1 MEETYPVLNKTT
13 GITTNITCF
22 VDDTIETIQFRIG
35 EASNIHPDRMRI
47 YIKVELDRDYYV
59 KDSRK
64 WENLYLRMSPDG
76 KIITSKCLTAYNS
89 AREPP
94 YAFSQIEYDK
104 MSWMGLDSG
113 SETSFTELRIFG
125 VPEERS
131 WIFPLKNEAPEYLP
145 IPSKATIEVKGI
157 LKTIHPQKIIGF
169 EVIPYTEGM
178 SPQVELVYFPRLRS
192 GTPVLPQKDVVQ
204 SIQRQTELLRA
215 LFDLS
220 VPSPD
225 SSAIVHARWKL
236 PLVNTDFGGAIRNR
250 FEQIFYGTTLSKDL
264 PVITFFGG
272 RQEQSRHKFFTETP
286 NKTPY
291 LDVRTWNYW
300 WTATKPS
307 KNRPSLLL
315 YRGTS
320 RNVYDRITINEVEIT
335 LSSSRSTESKE
346 SLEDLRKSLKD
357 FLLSIDG
364 ISRFLDS
371 ADFEDERWN
380 LQDVSAVLHYSKEL
394 READFR
400 RFDCLRNIYD
410 LTDADKL
417 AFKFLR
423 SDQADTGLTDEEI
436 RIIQLLKENEYTSAE
451 DIQEQL
457 PYKSMSECEILL
469 VGTRQ
474 KLEDNSDLMDRQYVN
489 IPTFRMTAKQV
500 AVTHAPDI
508 QRIVKYI
515 NILRDILLNP
525 DNPGLDSVCPKRVE
539 SIPAEIAVVP
549 ISVTEQQKAESEEDD
564 YLDDLLGE
572 ISDISPAP
580 APATAPPVVSEK
592 KTRKVK
598 AKGTTSLATY
608 FMDQLHD
615 FDPLTFDPEDPQI
628 LRKCDRPR
636 QPIVMKDEEL
646 NRFVDDLATYNPTE
660 ESLNVKDPSGIV
672 ICPEYWCTIDRIP
685 LKKEQL
691 IEGKCPVCGGKIRS
705 NDKTIEKTQSTT
717 EYPVLERDPSFVY
730 PGYVK
735 YRSKKNDRPIPCC
748 FTTPQKTRVTL
759 KAPDISTPSTEMF
772 YILGENKTGLEEL
785 RVAYVPSIVV
795 KTLGLSTHY
804 KGIID
809 ASNRLQ
815 TGQGD
820 FFRAGVGSAR
830 NTLPRI
836 LDIPTDIRSPI
847 QNPDVTVR
855 CSFFRTWKGADVD
868 QEIPGYSPELS
879 RRIASIDKAFQEK
892 QMNVLEELEY
902 VSLLLNCMCYTLYV
916 QPDSVQSGCFM
927 TFSAVKNMKR
937 AVLILIDSSG
947 SPDYF
952 VHVSKTS
959 VTPTIRGNLYNNLF
973 SADILKYLEQLR
985 LESCVS
991 DIPTI
996 EKALKLIVKTPLK
1009 NRVPEIK
1016 VVLDPYRRA
1025 QAIFL
1030 PNTILLPFRP
1040 TSNVPTFITSKIT
1053 YADVPQ
1059 AEYPLKTM
1067 MIEYLNIAKDI
1078 HAGFEYS
1085 HDVGNSIGNVT
1096 EIVTRSGLR
1105 IPVRTNDTTEQFE
1118 EITQTVFEKTEN
1130 TLAFAK
1136 PDLETIRLTR
1146 SITYEAE
1153 VFDFLIF
1160 ELSHDMT
1167 GDDYPTL
1174 KAILSQEHPNIDE
1187 LRDPLRQWMNTT
1199 IQFTEADNPPAFY
1212 SKIRHTC
1219 SDSTKDKCTGLCV
1232 WDGASCRVQVKKV
1245 RSGLQKENLEKRLL
1259 STLTSNDKI
1268 RAVIFENRM
1277 SPFFSSVLYL
1287 ELPDEV
1293 ILSDQDVTEIIK
1305 QQ

>member
-1 MEETYPVLNKTT
+1 MEETYPVINKAT
-13 GITTNITCF
+13 GATVNIKCF

-35 EASNIHPDRMRI
+35 DATNIHPDRMRI
-47 YIKVELDRDYYV
+47 YVKVELDRDYYA

-76 KIITSKCLTAYNS
+76 KILTSKCLSAYNS
-89 AREPP
+89 AREPQQVFP
-94 YAFSQIEYDK
+94 QIEFDK
-104 MSWMGLDSG
+104 MAWMALDPSA
-113 SETSFTELRIFG
+113 ETSFTELRIFG

-131 WIFPLKNEAPEYLP
+131 WIFPLTNVSPEYLP
-145 IPSKATIEVKGI
+145 IPSKATLDVKGI
-157 LKTIHPQKIIGF
+157 LKTIHSQKIIGF

-192 GTPVLPQKDVVQ
+192 GTPVLPQKDVIQ
-204 SIQRQTELLRA
+204 SIQRQTNLLHA
-215 LFDLS
+215 LFELS
-220 VPSPD
+220 IPPPD
-225 SSAIVHARWKL
+225 TSAIVQARWKL

-250 FEQIFYGTTLSKDL
+250 FEQIFYGTTLSKDI

-272 RQEQSRHKFFTETP
+272 RQEQSRHKFYTETP
-286 NKTPY
+286 NKTPI

-307 KNRPSLLL
+307 KHRPSLLL

-320 RNVYDRITINEVEIT
+320 RNVYDRITINEIEIT
-335 LSSSRSTESKE
+335 LSSSRSNESRE
-346 SLEDLRKSLKD
+346 SLEDLRKSLNN
-357 FLLSIDG
+357 FLMSIDG
-364 ISRFLDS
+364 ISTYLDP
-371 ADFEDERWN
+371 ADVEDNRWN

-400 RFDCLRNIYD
+400 RFDCLRNIYE

-417 AFKFLR
+417 TFKFLR
-423 SDQADTGLTDEEI
+423 SDQTDTGLTDEEI
-436 RIIQLLKENEYTSAE
+436 RVIQLLKENEYTTAE
-451 DIQEQL
+451 DIHEQL
-457 PYKSMSECEILL
+457 PYKSLSECEVLL
-469 VGTRQ
+469 TATRQ
-474 KLEDNSDLMDRQYVN
+474 KLEDNSDLIDRQYTN

-508 QRIVKYI
+508 QRIVTYI

-525 DNPGLDSVCPKRVE
+525 DNPGLDAVCPKRVE
-539 SIPAEIAVVP
+539 SIPSEIAVIP
-549 ISVTEQQKAESEEDD
+549 ISTREQEKAESEEDD

-572 ISDISPAP
+572 ISDIAPAP
-580 APATAPPVVSEK
+580 APAPAPTAVYEK

-598 AKGTTSLATY
+598 AKGATSLASY
-608 FMDQLHD
+608 FMDQLHE
-615 FDPLTFDPEDPQI
+615 FDPLTFDPEDPQV

-636 QPIVMKDEEL
+636 QPIVMKTEEL
-646 NRFVDDLATYNPTE
+646 ERFTDDLSQYTPTE
-660 ESLNVKDPSGIV
+660 ESLDVKNPDGIV
-672 ICPEYWCTIDRIP
+672 LCPEYWCTIDRIP
-685 LKKEQL
+685 LKKDQL
-691 IEGKCPVCGGKIRS
+691 VEGKCPVCGGKIRS
-705 NDKTIEKTQSTT
+705 NDKAIEKTQSTS

-759 KAPDISTPSTEMF
+759 KAPEISTPSTEMF
-772 YILGENKTGLEEL
+772 YILGENKTGLDEL
-785 RVAYVPSIVV
+785 RVAYVQTIVI
-795 KTLGLSTHY
+795 KALGLSIDY

-809 ASNRLQ
+809 SSNRLQ

-820 FFRAGVGSAR
+820 FFRAGVGHAR

-836 LDIPTDIRSPI
+836 LDITTEVKSPI
-847 QNPDVTVR
+847 HNPDVIVR

-868 QEIPGYSPELS
+868 HDISGYSPELS

-892 QMNVLEELEY
+892 QMTVLEELEY
-902 VSLLLNCMCYTLYV
+902 VSLLLNSMCYTLYV

-937 AVLILIDSSG
+937 AFLILIDSSG

-959 VTPTIRGNLYNNLF
+959 MTPTIRGNLYNNLF
-973 SADILKYLEQLR
+973 SIDILKYLEQLR
-985 LESCVS
+985 IASCVS
-991 DIPTI
+991 DVPTI
-996 EKALKLIVKTPLK
+996 EKALKLFVNTSLK
-1009 NRVPEIK
+1009 PRVPEIK

-1025 QAIFL
+1025 QAFFL

-1040 TSNVPTFITSKIT
+1040 TSNVPTFLESKIT
-1053 YADVPQ
+1053 YADIPQ
-1059 AEYPLKTM
+1059 SEYPLKTM
-1067 MIEYLNIAKDI
+1067 MIEFLNIAKDI

-1085 HDVGNSIGNVT
+1085 HDVGNIIGNVT
-1096 EIVTRSGLR
+1096 EIVTKSGLR
-1105 IPVRTNDTTEQFE
+1105 IPVKTADITEQFE
-1118 EITQTVFEKTEN
+1118 EIAQTVIEKNEN
-1130 TLAFAK
+1130 TLAFGKADAESVK
-1136 PDLETIRLTR
+1136 LAR

-1160 ELSHDMT
+1160 QLSRDMVE
-1167 GDDYPTL
+1167 DDYPTL
-1174 KAILSQEHPNIDE
+1174 KTNLAKEHPSIDE
-1187 LRDPLRQWMNTT
+1187 LREPLREWMNTT
-1199 IQFTEADNPPAFY
+1199 IRFTEADNPPAFY
-1212 SKIRHTC
+1212 SKIRHAC
-1219 SDSTKDKCTGLCV
+1219 SGSPRDKCTGLCV

-1245 RSGLQKENLEKRLL
+1245 RSGLQKETLEKRLL
-1259 STLTSNDKI
+1259 STLSSNDKI
-1268 RAVIFENRM
+1268 RSVIFENRM

-1293 ILSDQDVTEIIK
+1293 ILSDQDVYVLIK
-1305 QQ
+1305 